1 MPSAWARSVRSSQ
14 RRRRIP
20 DSSAQLPASMISSRR
35 HSAADGFIYPSP
47 KTSAPCTRA
56 ASAAHSAAD
65 CIPFFS
71 KGSDVLD
78 GAHASVHARGQI
90 KPPRPICPERLC
102 RYSWGFLDVSTRR
115 VHLLGRQP
123 DASLDTCQARCCRRG
138 RPERPSYC
146 HGRSFSH
153 AEDFWNSRSR
163 GCLFK
168 TFRNLG
174 SCMQDT
180 DRKAAQRQSSGLR
193 MFGGR

>member
-1 MPSAWARSVRSSQ
+1 MASYVHPPRLQPPAPEPPLQHTVRLSVC
-14 RRRRIP
+14 P
-20 DSSAQLPASMISSRR
+20 
-35 HSAADGFIYPSP
+35 PSP
-47 KTSAPCTRA
+47 KAQTYQMEPVHRS
-56 ASAAHSAAD
+56 
-65 CIPFFS
+65 
-71 KGSDVLD
+71 
-78 GAHASVHARGQI
+78 HARRQI
-90 KPPRPICPERLC
+90 KPPRPICPARLC
-102 RYSWGFLDVSTRR
+102 RYSWGFLDVSAQR